1 MTDDKRLKSKVK
13 CTLVTWIATLF
24 TAAETWERPTCPS
37 TGEWI
42 KTTWYAYT
50 MDYYSAT
57 RKNGRMPFAATWM
70 DPEIVLLSEISQAEE
85 DMHNIISLLHGN
97 LTNDTQELTYKTDS
111 PM

>member
-1 MTDDKRLKSKVK
+1 
-13 CTLVTWIATLF
+13 
-24 TAAETWERPTCPS
+24 
-37 TGEWI
+37 
-42 KTTWYAYT
+42 
-50 MDYYSAT
+50 
-57 RKNGRMPFAATWM
+57 MPFAATWM